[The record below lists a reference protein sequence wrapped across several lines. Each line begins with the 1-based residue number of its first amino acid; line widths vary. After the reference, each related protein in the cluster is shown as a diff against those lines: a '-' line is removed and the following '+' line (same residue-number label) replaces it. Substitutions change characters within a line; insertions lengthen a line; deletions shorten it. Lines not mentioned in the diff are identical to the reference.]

1 VKIRIWG
8 SRGSLA
14 SAGPDTNRYGGNTS
28 CLEVQAEDG
37 TVVVL
42 DAGSGIRRLAERM
55 STARQVDVLLTHLHM
70 DHIQGL
76 GFFSPLFREDVAV
89 RVWGPAAQTDLPSR
103 LARYLSPPLFP
114 VRLRDLRSVEFR
126 SAPDRPIR
134 VGGLSIV
141 ADWVV
146 HPGATVGY
154 RIGEGDRAMAYIP
167 DHEPALGAPHFP
179 IAPRWTSGAALAW
192 DVDVL
197 VHDAQYTAEE
207 YRTRVGW
214 GHSTLGQALG
224 LARLVGARTLVPFH
238 HDPAHTDE
246 DLDAIFAESGTSR
259 DLEIVPG
266 REGLELVLAR

>member
-1 VKIRIWG
+1 MRIRIWG

-28 CLEVQAEDG
+28 CVEVRSEDG
-37 TVVVL
+37 SLIVL
-42 DAGSGIRRLAERM
+42 DAGSGIRRLSDRL
-55 STARQVDVLLTHLHM
+55 STGHRVDVFLTHLHM

-76 GFFSPLFREDVAV
+76 GFFSPLFHDDVAV

-126 SAPDRPIR
+126 SVPDRPIQ
-134 VGGLSIV
+134 VGSLSIV
-141 ADWVV
+141 ADSVI

-154 RIGEGDRAMAYIP
+154 RVSEGDRAMAYIP
-167 DHEPALGAPHFP
+167 DHEPALGAQRFP
-179 IAPRWTSGAALAW
+179 IASRWTSGAGLAR

-197 VHDAQYTAEE
+197 VHDAQYTADE
-207 YRTRVGW
+207 YRRSVGW
-214 GHSTLGQALG
+214 GHSTLDHAIA

-238 HDPAHTDE
+238 HDPGHADG
-246 DLDAIFAESGTSR
+246 DLDAIFETSGTVPN
-259 DLEIVPG
+259 LEVLPG
-266 REGLELVLAR
+266 REGLEIALTP